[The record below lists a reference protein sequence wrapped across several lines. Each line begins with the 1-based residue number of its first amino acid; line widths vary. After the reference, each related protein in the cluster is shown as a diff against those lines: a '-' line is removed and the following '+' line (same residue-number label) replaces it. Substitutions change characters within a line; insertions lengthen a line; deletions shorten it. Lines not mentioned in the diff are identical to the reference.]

1 MSKFYD
7 VLGVT
12 VGSDSRQVKAAFH
25 ALAKS
30 SHPDVNTND
39 VTAENRFKAIN
50 EAYEILSDPERR
62 AAYDLG
68 IKHKDVE
75 TRWRVRKA
83 IAVTAASFLITVGCG
98 LYFPLSDAA
107 HQFRRQSAELPLAQ
121 VAPEPSS
128 DIRQSEQ
135 AGKNHEALIHGTI
148 ASAPVPQ
155 PAAQPVNEKHPTATP
170 ANEGVATTVAV
181 GLSGPFPS
189 VSNADARREQTPESS
204 REPPSQTEHLATPPA
219 DESESIFAV
228 KTQGPISPQLDLQV
242 QREQALRLHAKGM
255 EQIARGNV
263 SAARMFFVLAA
274 KAGSTRSMR
283 ALAGTYDPVQ
293 LDKLKV
299 LGVQPDLDAA
309 RKWYEKADD
318 LDAPTT
324 TERGVRKEMETS
336 VTAADKPATDL
347 TQFRAAYTSGDG
359 LAYVVINDEKGGHLY
374 RYGDISRSNAKDDM
388 QAYTLYACNTP
399 HVLTPQKAEDN
410 ASLLRA
416 TVVNAG
422 DPRFLELDA
431 KYLSGCNNPRIK
443 SAIPKIATM
452 R

>member
-1 MSKFYD
+1 MFLASQ
-7 VLGVT
+7 LAPIPGR
-12 VGSDSRQVKAAFH
+12 SRPPFTH
-25 ALAKS
+25 LAKS
-30 SHPDVNTND
+30 SHPDVNTSD
-39 VTAENRFKAIN
+39 VTAEKRFKAIN

-68 IKHKDVE
+68 IKHKDAK

-83 IAVTAASFLITVGCG
+83 MAVTAASFMITVCCG

-107 HQFRRQSAELPLAQ
+107 HQFAGRRQSTELPLAQ

-135 AGKNHEALIHGTI
+135 AGKNHEVLTGTI

-155 PAAQPVNEKHPTATP
+155 PDAQPVIEKRPTAPP
-170 ANEGVATTVAV
+170 ANEGVATKVAI

-189 VSNADARREQTPESS
+189 VSDADARREQTPESS
-204 REPPSQTEHLATPPA
+204 RDPPSQTERPATPPA
-219 DESESIFAV
+219 DNSDSIVAV
-228 KTQGPISPQLDLQV
+228 KTRGPISPQPDLQV
-242 QREQALRLHAKGM
+242 QREQPQRLHANGM

-293 LDKLKV
+293 LDKFKV
-299 LGVQPDLDAA
+299 LGMQPDVDEA

-318 LDAPTT
+318 LDAPAT
-324 TERGVRKEMETS
+324 TERGVREQAETS
-336 VTAADKPATDL
+336 ATATDKPATDL
-347 TQFRAAYTSGDG
+347 TQFRSAYTSGDG
-359 LAYVVINDEKGGHLY
+359 LAYVVIKDEKGEHLY

-388 QAYTLYACNTP
+388 HAYTLYACNTP
-399 HVLTPQKAEDN
+399 RVLTPQRAEDN

-416 TVVNAG
+416 TVVNAA

-443 SAIPKIATM
+443 SAIPKISTL